1 MAWDRIHKTIGSN
14 GQVTMTPGYLS
25 ETITL
30 GDDADA
36 STSAIDYPIKS
47 DMTVLAK
54 FSADLA
60 ADTYVQV
67 EHSWDG
73 TTWIKIGD
81 FEGDTSVAVD
91 DISKNMAKVAAYD
104 ISAVADLSGGAM
116 MMYDI
121 DSHGMAN
128 YTRFTVKANGQDE
141 SSKTCVFY
149 LFPHF

>member
-30 GDDADA
+30 GNNADA
-36 STSAIDYPIKS
+36 STSVLDYPIKS

-54 FSADLA
+54 FSADLE
-60 ADTYVQV
+60 ADTYVQI

-73 TTWIKIGD
+73 TTWVKQGE
-81 FEGDTSVAVD
+81 FEEDGGVDHD
-91 DISKNMAKVAAYD
+91 DISKNMAK
-104 ISAVADLSGGAM
+104 ISAIDDSLVSEDEGVM

-141 SSKTCVFY
+141 SSKTCIFY

>member
-30 GDDADA
+30 GNNADA
-36 STSAIDYPIKS
+36 STSVLDYPIKS

-54 FSADLA
+54 FSADLE
-60 ADTYVQV
+60 ADTYVQI

-73 TTWIKIGD
+73 TTWVNQGE
-81 FEGDTSVAVD
+81 FEEEGGVDHD
-91 DISKNMAKVAAYD
+91 DISKNMAK
-104 ISAVADLSGGAM
+104 ISAIDDSLVSEDEGVM

-128 YTRFTVKANGQDE
+128 YTRFTVKAHGQDE
-141 SSKTCVFY
+141 SSKTCIFS